1 MNVSCSVLI
10 VTSFPQTLTSAK
22 KTSRVV
28 MLMLYAIIPLD
39 HIFALV
45 KLDTLGMGRIVEV
58 KLLNGFKPCLWVV
71 VLRIY

>member
-1 MNVSCSVLI
+1 M
-10 VTSFPQTLTSAK
+10 TSAK